1 MPLLRKPW
9 AISENAT
16 IGIAAPAGP
25 VDPERLR
32 AGEEMLQQAGLRTL
46 RRDDLLARDGY
57 LAGDD
62 ARRAAELME
71 LLEDPRVDAVLC
83 ARGGYG
89 CQRIVE
95 ALEPRRVRDAAKPL
109 IGHSDIT
116 TLLLWQQRCV
126 GLMGIHGP
134 MLDLGADL
142 DPKALKALLDML
154 RGASSEVVLR
164 GRGLGNGRDE
174 GVLTGG
180 SLSLVTASLGTP
192 WEVDTVGAILLFE
205 EKDEAP
211 YRVDRMLQQLRAA
224 GKFRGIAG
232 VGVGVLTGCEDPRY
246 DTRIEEVVESILR
259 SLDVPV
265 VMGLPFG
272 HSPCNHPWPVGG
284 RAAIDAERGEI
295 TILERGV
302 AVS

>member
-9 AISENAT
+9 AISGDAT

-25 VDPERLR
+25 VDADLLR

-62 ARRAAELME
+62 ARRAGELME
-71 LLEDPRVDAVLC
+71 LLEDSRVDAVLC

-89 CQRIVE
+89 CHRIVQ
-95 ALEPRRVRDAAKPL
+95 ALEPRRVRDAATPL
-109 IGHSDIT
+109 VGSSDIT

-126 GLMGIHGP
+126 GLVGIHGP
-134 MLDLGADL
+134 MLDRGADL
-142 DPKALKALLDML
+142 DPESLKALVEML
-154 RGASSEVVLR
+154 RGSRSDVALR
-164 GRGLGNGRDE
+164 GRGLGGGRGE

-180 SLSLVTASLGTP
+180 SLSLVAASLGTP
-192 WEVDTVGAILLFE
+192 WEVDTVGAILLLE

-211 YRVDRMLQQLRAA
+211 YRVDRMLQQLHAA

-232 VGVGVLTGCEDPRY
+232 VGVGSLTGCEDSRY
-246 DTRIEEVVESILR
+246 GTKVEEVVEAILR
-259 SLDVPV
+259 PLDVPL

-272 HSPCNHPWPVGG
+272 HARCNQPWPVGA
-284 RAAIDAERGEI
+284 RAAIDAERGEVVL
-295 TILERGV
+295 LERGV
-302 AVS
+302 AVT